1 VGDGD
6 GIGIKK
12 HGDRDEINNPQGGD
26 KIEKL
31 TVTFDASVVIDEI
44 LVLDLFNNEYL
55 GYRLKPGPYADSP
68 FIPAGPGSAG
78 GAGFLSILTGFDS
91 TDRTSWIQ
99 FTVPQ
104 GAGDDSDQDFALA
117 GLRVTAVPEPRTLA
131 LLGLGLLGL
140 ARIRKRV

>member
-1 VGDGD
+1 LALVRLVGSGV
-6 GIGIKK
+6 
-12 HGDRDEINNPQGGD
+12 R
-26 KIEKL
+26 
-31 TVTFDASVVIDEI
+31 VVCVA
-44 LVLDLFNNEYL
+44 LVLDLFSYEYL
-55 GYRLKPGPYADSP
+55 GLRLKRGPSADWP
-68 FIPAGPGSAG
+68 FIPGGHGSAG

-117 GLRVTAVPEPRTLA
+117 GLRVTAVPEPSTLA
-131 LLGLGLLGL
+131 LLGLGFLGL